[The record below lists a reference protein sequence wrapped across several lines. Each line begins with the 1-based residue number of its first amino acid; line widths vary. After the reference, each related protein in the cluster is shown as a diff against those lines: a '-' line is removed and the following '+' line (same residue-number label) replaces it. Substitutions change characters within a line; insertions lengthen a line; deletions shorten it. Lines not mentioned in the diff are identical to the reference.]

1 MAWALLSLMV
11 PRGDPGGVEEE
22 MRMATATM
30 EVRRT
35 EPTGSYSPARAR
47 WATVR
52 IETDSA
58 VYVGRIFV
66 PETKKRLSDVL
77 SDERMFLNLTQ
88 VSVNDS
94 ASIESFVALN
104 KQYVR
109 TIRVLNE
116 SEAAPSPRR
125 LN

>member
-1 MAWALLSLMV
+1 
-11 PRGDPGGVEEE
+11 
-22 MRMATATM
+22 MATMM
-30 EVRRT
+30 EVRRPELT
-35 EPTGSYSPARAR
+35 SNYSPARAR

-52 IETDSA
+52 IETEGT

-66 PETKKRLSDVL
+66 PETKKRVSDVI

-94 ASIESFVALN
+94 TSVEAFVALN
-104 KQYVR
+104 KQYVKA
-109 TIRVLNE
+109 IRVLNE
-116 SEAAPSPRR
+116 SEAAPTPRR

>member
-1 MAWALLSLMV
+1 
-11 PRGDPGGVEEE
+11 
-22 MRMATATM
+22 MATM
-30 EVRRT
+30 LGVRRPELT
-35 EPTGSYSPARAR
+35 ASYSPARAR

-58 VYVGRIFV
+58 V
-66 PETKKRLSDVL
+66 
-77 SDERMFLNLTQ
+77 
-88 VSVNDS
+88 S
-94 ASIESFVALN
+94 AAVESFVALN

>member
-1 MAWALLSLMV
+1 
-11 PRGDPGGVEEE
+11 
-22 MRMATATM
+22 MATATM
-30 EVRRT
+30 EMRRT
-35 EPTGSYSPARAR
+35 ESTASYSPARAR

-66 PETKKRLSDVL
+66 PETKKRLSDVI

-94 ASIESFVALN
+94 ASVESFVALN

>member
-1 MAWALLSLMV
+1 
-11 PRGDPGGVEEE
+11 
-22 MRMATATM
+22 MATM
-30 EVRRT
+30 VEVRRPELT
-35 EPTGSYSPARAR
+35 SNYTQQRAR

-52 IETDSA
+52 IETEGT

-66 PETKKRLSDVL
+66 PETKKRVSDVIA
-77 SDERMFLNLTQ
+77 DERMFLNLTQ

-94 ASIESFVALN
+94 SAVEAFVALN
-104 KQYVR
+104 KQYVK

-116 SEAAPSPRR
+116 SEALPTPRR

>member
-1 MAWALLSLMV
+1 
-11 PRGDPGGVEEE
+11 
-22 MRMATATM
+22 MATMM
-30 EVRRT
+30 EVRRP
-35 EPTGSYSPARAR
+35 EMMANYSPARAR

-52 IETDSA
+52 IETEGT

-66 PETKKRLSDVL
+66 PETKKRLSDVI

-94 ASIESFVALN
+94 AAVEPFVALN
-104 KQYVR
+104 KQYVK
-109 TIRVLNE
+109 TIRVINE
-116 SEAAPSPRR
+116 SEATPTPRR

>member
-1 MAWALLSLMV
+1 
-11 PRGDPGGVEEE
+11 
-22 MRMATATM
+22 MATM
-30 EVRRT
+30 LEVRRPEMT
-35 EPTGSYSPARAR
+35 ASYSPARAR

-52 IETDSA
+52 IETEGT

-66 PETKKRLSDVL
+66 PETKKRLSDVI

-94 ASIESFVALN
+94 AAVEAFVALN
-104 KQYVR
+104 KQYVK

-116 SEAAPSPRR
+116 SEATPTARR

>member
-1 MAWALLSLMV
+1 MGSTT
-11 PRGDPGGVEEE
+11 RE
-22 MRMATATM
+22 MPMATTL
-30 EVRRT
+30 EVPPPELR
-35 EPTGSYSPARAR
+35 GNYSPDGAR

-52 IETDSA
+52 IETEGT
-58 VYVGRIFV
+58 VYVGRISL
-66 PETKKRLSDVL
+66 PETKKRLTDVI

-88 VSVNDS
+88 VSINDS
-94 ASIESFVALN
+94 PAVEAFVALN

-116 SEAAPSPRR
+116 GEITPAPRR

>member
-1 MAWALLSLMV
+1 
-11 PRGDPGGVEEE
+11 
-22 MRMATATM
+22 MATMM
-30 EVRRT
+30 EVRRPELT
-35 EPTGSYSPARAR
+35 SSYSPARAR

-52 IETDSA
+52 IETEGT

-66 PETKKRLSDVL
+66 PETKKRLSDVI

-94 ASIESFVALN
+94 ASVEAFVALN
-104 KQYVR
+104 KQYVK

-116 SEAAPSPRR
+116 SEAVPTLRR

>member
-1 MAWALLSLMV
+1 
-11 PRGDPGGVEEE
+11 
-22 MRMATATM
+22 MATMLEA
-30 EVRRT
+30 RRPELT
-35 EPTGSYSPARAR
+35 ASYSPARAR

-52 IETDSA
+52 IETDGA

-66 PETKKRLSDVL
+66 PETKKRLSDVI

-94 ASIESFVALN
+94 AAVESFVALN

-109 TIRVLNE
+109 TIRVLSE
-116 SEAAPSPRR
+116 SEASPTGRR
-125 LN
+125 VN

>member
-1 MAWALLSLMV
+1 
-11 PRGDPGGVEEE
+11 
-22 MRMATATM
+22 MATM
-30 EVRRT
+30 IGVRRPELT
-35 EPTGSYSPARAR
+35 ASYSPARAR

-52 IETDSA
+52 IETEGT

-66 PETKKRLSDVL
+66 PETKKRLSDVI

-94 ASIESFVALN
+94 AAVESFVALN
-104 KQYVR
+104 KQYVK
-109 TIRVLNE
+109 TIRVISE
-116 SEAAPSPRR
+116 SEAAPTPRR

>member
-1 MAWALLSLMV
+1 
-11 PRGDPGGVEEE
+11 
-22 MRMATATM
+22 MATIL
-30 EVRRT
+30 EVRRPELT
-35 EPTGSYSPARAR
+35 SNYTPARAR

-52 IETDSA
+52 IETEGT

-66 PETKKRLSDVL
+66 PETKKRVSDVIA
-77 SDERMFLNLTQ
+77 DERMFLNLTQ

-94 ASIESFVALN
+94 SAVEAFVALN
-104 KQYVR
+104 KQYVK

-116 SEAAPSPRR
+116 SEALPTPRR

>member
-1 MAWALLSLMV
+1 MA
-11 PRGDPGGVEEE
+11 
-22 MRMATATM
+22 
-30 EVRRT
+30 
-35 EPTGSYSPARAR
+35 SYSPARAR

-52 IETDSA
+52 IETEGT

-66 PETKKRLSDVL
+66 PETKKRLSDVI

-94 ASIESFVALN
+94 AAVEPFVALN
-104 KQYVR
+104 KQYVK
-109 TIRVLNE
+109 TIRVINE
-116 SEAAPSPRR
+116 SEATPTVRR